1 MSEPTN
7 KTTPPPPSGEV
18 WPEISRLREKIAS
31 LELQLTLKNQ
41 LPSEETA
48 GEVKE
53 VDRLTARTDDQF
65 VDANKMVPDQLRDAT
80 KMVSDTAIK

>member
-1 MSEPTN
+1 
-7 KTTPPPPSGEV
+7 
-18 WPEISRLREKIAS
+18 
-31 LELQLTLKNQ
+31 LQLTLKNQ

-65 VDANKMVPDQLRDAT
+65 VDANKMVPDTAT
-80 KMVSDTAIK
+80 K